1 MNGLWPENTAMDSH
15 FYSIRPGWV
24 PVSSLPLEALGSIIE
39 LLIHLWMFCFHVSEG
54 NFLSS
59 ANPQVNLMSG

>member
-1 MNGLWPENTAMDSH
+1 MAYGLRTLPWIPIFILSD
-15 FYSIRPGWV
+15 
-24 PVSSLPLEALGSIIE
+24 PVGCRYPLEALGSIIE
-39 LLIHLWMFCFHVSEG
+39 LLIHLWMFCFDVSEG